1 MVNLQI
7 FDITLYFYIFV
18 LYLYNIP
25 KGKFKIMTKSELKQ
39 LIKECIQETMMNEL
53 SPELLR
59 RAAKKAKEKDQLR
72 AKKFSDAADK
82 QAEPLSFYVDGDLK
96 TYKIKQAVSLPKD
109 FSVGIVFIGGDAILI
124 SPLFLSSGA
133 YTVSSLQIKGKIKFD
148 KRQQRAIADYLN
160 NKKLGFGE
168 VVDKWDL
175 NKFPRL

>member
-59 RAAKKAKEKDQLR
+59 RAAKIAGAKGQQR
-72 AKKFSDAADK
+72 ADKFSKAADER
-82 QAEPLSFYVDGDLK
+82 AESLSFYVDGDLK
-96 TYKIKQAVSLPKD
+96 TYKIKQADS
-109 FSVGIVFIGGDAILI
+109 
-124 SPLFLSSGA
+124 
-133 YTVSSLQIKGKIKFD
+133 
-148 KRQQRAIADYLN
+148 
-160 NKKLGFGE
+160 
-168 VVDKWDL
+168 
-175 NKFPRL
+175 

>member
-1 MVNLQI
+1 
-7 FDITLYFYIFV
+7 
-18 LYLYNIP
+18 
-25 KGKFKIMTKSELKQ
+25 MTKSELKQ

-59 RAAKKAKEKDQLR
+59 RAAKIAKQKDQQR
-72 AKKFSDAADK
+72 ATKFSDAADK

-96 TYKIKQAVSLPKD
+96 TYKIKQADSLPKD
-109 FSVGIVFIGGDAILI
+109 YSVGIAFIGGDAILI
-124 SPLFLSSGA
+124 SPSIND
-133 YTVSSLQIKGKIKFD
+133 YIVSSPQIKGKIKFD

-160 NKKLGFGE
+160 NKKLGVGE